1 MLSSANGFDREDFD
15 AQVAVFQTGDSGD
28 AAYVIETGCVEVLVG
43 PPEAPRRVA
52 VLAEGAM
59 FGEVAL
65 LDRQPRTATVRT
77 LMPTRLLRIDR
88 AHIEGLLERSDPVIQ
103 YLLRILLQRFRTTS
117 GNAPPAA
124 TDRNAMADAPAPAAE
139 RDVHSAAVRTL
150 MLAHDLAN
158 AIDAEQLALYY
169 QPIVTLP
176 ARTVAGFEALVR
188 WRHPTIGM
196 VSPDEFIPV
205 AEKTG
210 VIHRIG
216 QWVLERAMRD
226 WPALR
231 ALCTAPRQAAPF
243 VSVNLSAAELCNPGT
258 LEFISERLKA
268 HGMAPQDLH
277 VELTETA
284 VIGNIAAVSQNL
296 QTLRSMQVGV
306 ALDDFGTGYA
316 GLGYLQTL
324 PFSSIKVDKSFV
336 QQMHESG
343 RSFQIIKSALELSRT
358 LDLDTVAEGIEDLH
372 TAEVLESMG
381 CSYAQGY
388 YFARP
393 MPMDAIAAWASSYV
407 PRKQP

>member
-1 MLSSANGFDREDFD
+1 MLSTANGFDREDFD
-15 AQVAVFQTGDSGD
+15 AQVVVFQTGDSGD
-28 AAYVIETGCVEVLVG
+28 AAYVIETGRVEVLVG
-43 PPEAPRRVA
+43 PPDAQRQVA

-77 LMPTRLLRIDR
+77 LVPTRLLRIDR
-88 AHIEGLLERSDPVIQ
+88 AHVQGLLERADPVIQ

-117 GNAPPAA
+117 ANAAPTNADHPPAG
-124 TDRNAMADAPAPAAE
+124 DAAAPAAE

-158 AIDAEQLALYY
+158 AIDAEQLTLYY

-176 ARTVAGFEALVR
+176 GRALAGFEALVR

-231 ALCTAPRQAAPF
+231 ALCSTMPTTPF

-258 LEFISERLKA
+258 LEFISERLQA

-277 VELTETA
+277 IELTETA
-284 VIGNIAAVSQNL
+284 VIGNIAAVSHNL
-296 QTLRSMQVGV
+296 QTLRGMQVGV

-343 RSFQIIKSALELSRT
+343 RSFQIIKSALELSRK

-372 TAEVLESMG
+372 TANVLQDMG
-381 CSYAQGY
+381 CAYAQGY

-393 MPMDAIAAWASSYV
+393 MPLESLSTWATSYV
-407 PRKQP
+407 PTT